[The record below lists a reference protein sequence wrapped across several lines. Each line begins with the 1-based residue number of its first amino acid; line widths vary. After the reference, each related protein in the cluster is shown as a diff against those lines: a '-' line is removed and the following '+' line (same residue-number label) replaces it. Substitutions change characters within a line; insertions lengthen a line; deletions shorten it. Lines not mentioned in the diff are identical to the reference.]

1 MVSNATIVC
10 ICISLLISLIL
21 PILIP
26 IIFGMKYKKKGMVSA
41 WMLGAAGFFI
51 TQMLLRIPVLTVLQK
66 TRWYT
71 NFSQNHLL
79 GYVLFLAVTAAVF
92 ELAGRY
98 SVAKVLLKNPGY
110 RRSLLAGLG
119 HGGIE
124 AIAIVGITMVNNLAY
139 ASMINAGTFRDTLV
153 SAAAAGVDVS
163 TLELIGQ
170 QLLNTAPGM
179 FLLSGVERLLAMTA
193 HVAMSMLVCYGVAHN
208 KVRPCNWLCL
218 GIHILID
225 MSTGLTMVLP
235 QTTAYIVIYTILF
248 AVALFSLWILRDI
261 RRRWKETEA
270 AHDAQ

>member
-71 NFSQNHLL
+71 NFSQNHLF

-139 ASMINAGTFRDTLV
+139 ASMINAGTFQDTLV

-193 HVAMSMLVCYGVAHN
+193 HVAMSMLVCYGIAH
-208 KVRPCNWLCL
+208 KKAGICILLCL
-218 GIHILID
+218 GIHTLMDLTAGISLVLPAAAAYPVIYAILIA
-225 MSTGLTMVLP
+225 M
-235 QTTAYIVIYTILF
+235 
-248 AVALFSLWILRDI
+248 AVFSLFVI
-261 RRRWKETEA
+261 RELFRRWKKEVS
-270 AHDAQ
+270 HDSEK